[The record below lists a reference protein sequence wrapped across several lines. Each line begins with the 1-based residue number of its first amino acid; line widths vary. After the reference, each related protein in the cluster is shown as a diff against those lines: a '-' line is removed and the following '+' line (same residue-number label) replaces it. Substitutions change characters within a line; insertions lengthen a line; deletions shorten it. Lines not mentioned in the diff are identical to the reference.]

1 LKAEELVYTVKEG
14 LKNVKLM
21 DLEQGV
27 RKDTIVVVLEDWLT
41 VHQDL
46 LLNLRELQGILI
58 LILTLIL
65 N

>member
-1 LKAEELVYTVKEG
+1 MKAEELVYTVKEG